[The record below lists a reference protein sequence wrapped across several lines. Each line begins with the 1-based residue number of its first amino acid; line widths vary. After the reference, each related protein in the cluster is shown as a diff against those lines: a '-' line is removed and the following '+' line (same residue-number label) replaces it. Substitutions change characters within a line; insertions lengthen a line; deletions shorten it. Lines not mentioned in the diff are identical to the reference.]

1 MFKTTEIKKEV
12 KKENKKDT
20 KKTNKANNII
30 GYLILDKNKTL
41 FQGDEFVN
49 YNLNEQYRVSI
60 HKYSLI
66 DSGCFTTTFVWNI
79 NGDYKIKLYNVVY
92 EKYVEVD
99 PLDFIQDIYKALKD
113 DPNNTFNVHKVK
125 IKGVN
130 DVRPNKE

>member
-1 MFKTTEIKKEV
+1 MFEAKEI
-12 KKENKKDT
+12 KKENKKET
-20 KKTNKANNII
+20 KKTNKVNNNI

-79 NGDYKIKLYNVVY
+79 NKEYMIKLYDVKND
-92 EKYVEVD
+92 KYVEVE
-99 PLDFIQDIYKALKD
+99 PLEFMENIYDELLTN
-113 DPNNTFNVHKVK
+113 PNNTFNVHKVK
-125 IKGVN
+125 IKGLN
-130 DVRPNKE
+130 DGKSNK